1 MSFFDEFLLPVFATA
16 AVVATGGTAAPA
28 VGAAGTGTA
37 AAGANAATNAFLAKA
52 GTKTAADVAVGNI
65 AAGTGLTATPGLTA
79 GLTPGLTTG
88 LTATPG
94 LTAGVGTG
102 VGAGSGIMQAAPGI
116 TSAVPEVAAT
126 TQAAAAPEL
135 ATQAVVPEAAGNIS
149 QGINQI
155 GPTNMSQVNP
165 INPANYG
172 NAVPGMPENAPFG
185 SVYQTPAVTNAG
197 FPDILGNSVGNF
209 SVTPPVPSALERGFD
224 KALAFAEK
232 NPIAAYGAASTF
244 VNGILG
250 PQQPDMPK
258 KRTSSGPRYTLS
270 PNFQGTTD
278 DPNPYKVRYAEG
290 GITSLAQGGMG
301 DNQGYPQG
309 RLDTTQY
316 ATPSQMPTSAQVVNA
331 DYEVPTDPYTG
342 SPLKMAEGGIAGYAL
357 GGMPNSG
364 SQVYYDP
371 QKGQYYTQ
379 SSFPAA
385 NMMSSAMGGNGGRQY
400 INADGSLVSGG
411 MGGKGKGG
419 ANSGSSEFNSPTIVP
434 NVYESG
440 YDDADEP
447 AAPPVSNIPML
458 QAIQNSQQQINSGY
472 DLLAQTAPNIAMMS
486 GAPPSAFENAAANMA
501 TSAAAPAA
509 TTAAQGGIMGYRGG
523 GIPAPDIDVGIVT
536 EDDPDFAFTSPYQ
549 TAAGRLEKLYKK
561 THINRKP
568 PPAAPKLGTIDL
580 TPANMKK
587 AAGGG
592 IMGAAYNLGGYAAGG
607 NPRLLKGP
615 GDGMSDNIP
624 AVIGNRQPARLA
636 DGEFVI
642 PADVVSHLGN
652 GSTDAGAKHLHKMMD
667 TVRKARTGRKAQGKQ
682 INAAK
687 FIPK

>member
-1 MSFFDEFLLPVFATA
+1 
-16 AVVATGGTAAPA
+16 
-28 VGAAGTGTA
+28 
-37 AAGANAATNAFLAKA
+37 
-52 GTKTAADVAVGNI
+52 
-65 AAGTGLTATPGLTA
+65 
-79 GLTPGLTTG
+79 
-88 LTATPG
+88 
-94 LTAGVGTG
+94 
-102 VGAGSGIMQAAPGI
+102 
-116 TSAVPEVAAT
+116 VPEI
-126 TQAAAAPEL
+126 
-135 ATQAVVPEAAGNIS
+135 ATQAVVPEAAGIMQATPNANTIMGGMNGVTPES
-149 QGINQI
+149 LRVAGVPEMKLNATGMEL
-155 GPTNMSQVNP
+155 GPTNMGQVNP

-509 TTAAQGGIMGYRGG
+509 TTAAQGGIMGFAPGG
-523 GIPAPDIDVGIVT
+523 KIPAPDIDVGIVT

-667 TVRKARTGRKAQGKQ
+667 KVRKARTGRKAQGKQ
-682 INAAK
+682 INASK
-687 FIPK
+687 FIPR